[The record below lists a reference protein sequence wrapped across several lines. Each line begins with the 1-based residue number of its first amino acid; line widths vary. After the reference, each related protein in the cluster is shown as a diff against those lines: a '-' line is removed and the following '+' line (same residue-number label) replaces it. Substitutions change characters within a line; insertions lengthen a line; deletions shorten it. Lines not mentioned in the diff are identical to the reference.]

1 LTYYFVEHWDLT
13 IKSVA
18 LLTRHAVA

>member
-13 IKSVA
+13 VKSVA
-18 LLTRHAVA
+18 FLNRHAVA